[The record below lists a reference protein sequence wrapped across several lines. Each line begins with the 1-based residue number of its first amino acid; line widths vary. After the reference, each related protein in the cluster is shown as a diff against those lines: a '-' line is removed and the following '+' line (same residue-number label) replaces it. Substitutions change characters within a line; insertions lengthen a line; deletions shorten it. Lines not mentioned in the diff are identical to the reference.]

1 MMQKVR
7 FVVNDNAEFFHHHAR
22 PILGTIHHQEEPFR
36 EKLISALEFNAELP
50 RSERREGTR
59 IRAGVKAQDVNVVL
73 RQNMSLVFGEDI
85 LFEVKERD
93 GYWEWGQKKEGF
105 DFAVIDHLNN
115 LMRLR
120 NTCFGSKQLYNGDKI
135 WEKTLTDHELYRSL
149 VQKNV
154 GRIADLKVGEDGAI
168 PHPHNL
174 PVLGEIQFGNHA
186 LRGVDMFRLM
196 RAHRT
201 SQIGL
206 IAYVAPTGNLEEHL
220 SSGIVTFDVMKDF
233 LQDFDKEINVP
244 IWLIG
249 LDFVAS

>member
-1 MMQKVR
+1 MMQNFR
-7 FVVNDNAEFFHHHAR
+7 FVVGEKAEFFHHHAR
-22 PILGTIHHQEEPFR
+22 PILSTISHQKEPF
-36 EKLISALEFNAELP
+36 EKKLKSALEFSGKLKVSE
-50 RSERREGTR
+50 RSEGKRTR
-59 IRAGVKAQDVNVVL
+59 PGVKAQDVNVML
-73 RQNMSLVFGEDI
+73 RQNMSRVFGNDI

-120 NTCFGSKQLYNGDKI
+120 NTCFGSKQLYNGEKV
-135 WEKTLTDHELYRSL
+135 WEKTLRDKELYKLLLQENGNMISC
-149 VQKNV
+149 
-154 GRIADLKVGEDGAI
+154 LKDGEDGAI
-168 PHPHNL
+168 PHPQNL

-206 IAYVAPTGNLEEHL
+206 IAYIAPTGMLEDHL
-220 SSGIVTFDVMKDF
+220 SSGIVTFDVMKEF

-249 LDFVAS
+249 LDFRGS

>member
-1 MMQKVR
+1 MQKVR

-22 PILGTIHHQEEPFR
+22 PILGTIYHKEESFR
-36 EKLISALEFNAELP
+36 EKLISALEFSAELP
-50 RSERREGTR
+50 RSKRREGKR
-59 IRAGVKAQDVNVVL
+59 IRAGLKAQDVNVVL
-73 RQNMSLVFGEDI
+73 RQNMSRVFGDDI

-120 NTCFGSKQLYNGDKI
+120 NTCFGSKQLYDGDKI
-135 WEKTLTDHELYRSL
+135 WEKALTDHELYRGL

-154 GRIADLKVGEDGAI
+154 ERIADLKIGEDGAI
-168 PHPHNL
+168 PRPHNL

>member
-1 MMQKVR
+1 MTRSFNFLVGEQS
-7 FVVNDNAEFFHHHAR
+7 EYFHHHAL
-22 PILGTIHHQEEPFR
+22 PILGTIDHQKQPFR
-36 EKLISALEFNAELP
+36 KKLMSALEFRDDLP
-50 RSERREGTR
+50 LTERKEGKR
-59 IRAGVKAQDVNVVL
+59 VRAGVKAQDVNAVL
-73 RQNMSLVFGEDI
+73 RQNMSKVFGDDI

-120 NTCFGSKQLYNGDKI
+120 NTCFGSRQLYNGEKI
-135 WEKTLTDHELYRSL
+135 WEKTLHDQVLYRQLLQENSDAI
-149 VQKNV
+149 KS
-154 GRIADLKVGEDGAI
+154 LKVGENGDI
-168 PHPHNL
+168 PRPHIL

-206 IAYVAPTGNLEEHL
+206 IAYIAPTGNLEDHL
-220 SSGIVTFDVMKDF
+220 SSGIVTFDVMKEF